1 MHCNVILHSIFKSF
15 GDWSKPGPI
24 QNLCLNS
31 WHLFD
36 VLCISE
42 MARTT
47 SYRYCGYNVPPRK
60 GGALQCI
67 LGWIDRAVSQV
78 GLLFSGGRRGHS
90 ATNYSALCLP
100 VRLENGWHLPS
111 ILGCCAVDIL
121 ANNTWFVFEWRTS
134 WNMEQLKRWQFV
146 ERLLGVARQWI
157 RDLEKQS
164 GGFGKTWKKPRKS
177 GFENKLKKIFEK

>member
-1 MHCNVILHSIFKSF
+1 MLEFLTPFRCSVHFRDGKNNELQILWVQCPAK
-15 GDWSKPGPI
+15 
-24 QNLCLNS
+24 
-31 WHLFD
+31 
-36 VLCISE
+36 
-42 MARTT
+42 
-47 SYRYCGYNVPPRK
+47 K

-78 GLLFSGGRRGHS
+78 GLQFSGGRRGHS

-121 ANNTWFVFEWRTS
+121 ANNTWFVFEKRTS

-164 GGFGKTWKKPRKS
+164 GAFGKTWKKLRKS
-177 GFENKLKKIFEK
+177 GFENKLKNIIWEVNKGLHCISYPKR